1 MRQRLQ
7 GGQLG
12 QKCCRRCYTTEEQ
25 ETEERGPRSIQ
36 QGQNGF
42 TKQLEVKQRRR
53 GYKHPE
59 GENGGRVQVEE
70 EEHLCGRLGV
80 LLLVHLQIDGIK
92 RSKDTAEDSKED
104 SSHRQISGVL
114 HAIDVTSE

>member
-1 MRQRLQ
+1 M
-7 GGQLG
+7 
-12 QKCCRRCYTTEEQ
+12 
-25 ETEERGPRSIQ
+25 
-36 QGQNGF
+36 
-42 TKQLEVKQRRR
+42 
-53 GYKHPE
+53 
-59 GENGGRVQVEE
+59 EE

-114 HAIDVTSE
+114 HAVDVTSE